1 MSVDPLGRDG
11 AAGYYLEVIAGGVED
26 YYLRPGE
33 SPGRW
38 IGPAAAELGLV
49 GEVRPEDLTALLA
62 GRDPRTGT
70 RIATWLTRPGY
81 DLTLSAPKSVSLLW
95 ALGDE
100 RVAATV
106 QEAHDQAVDAAI
118 AYLDAS
124 ACVVR
129 RGRGGRVRSAGDG
142 LIASAFRHRTSR
154 EADPQLHTHVL
165 VANLTRGADNEW
177 SSLFGK
183 VLFRHARAA
192 GCTYQAVLRRHLAE
206 RLGVRFGPVT
216 KGYAEVAGIDQSA
229 RRAFSRRRV
238 AIERA
243 MADHG
248 CRSRRGAQVAT
259 LDTRPSKPKPM
270 SEADLRTAWAQRAGE
285 IDLDV
290 TQALGRP
297 GPVPVSVASDSE
309 LGRFLTESHATFQRR
324 RVVEA
329 VAESGGNGLLL
340 EEITS
345 RVDDFLAGEY
355 AVALPSGSWTTREM
369 LAIEAEVLALAT
381 STRSVPAPDSQV
393 VDKAIDARPSLSE
406 EQRRA
411 VRSVTDGATV
421 SLIVGHAGAGKT
433 FALDAARSAWKAGG
447 QEVVGCS
454 LSARA
459 TRQLQSSAG
468 ILSNTADKLLAD
480 LDRGTPRALTLAD
493 ESHHP
498 GGIVMA

>member
-1 MSVDPLGRDG
+1 MPSQAASLLVMSVDPLGPDG
-11 AAGYYLEVIAGGVED
+11 AATYYLEVVAGGVED

-38 IGPAAAELGLV
+38 IGPAATELGLV
-49 GEVRPEDLTALLA
+49 GEVRPEDLEALLA

-129 RGRGGRVRSAGDG
+129 RGRGGRVRSAGTG
-142 LIASAFRHRTSR
+142 LIAAAFRHRTSR

-165 VANLTRGADNEW
+165 VANLTRGSDNEW

-183 VLFRHARAA
+183 FLFWHARAA

-216 KGYAEVAGIDQSA
+216 KGYSEVAGIDQAA

-243 MADHG
+243 MAEHG

-259 LDTRPSKPKPM
+259 LDTRPAKPKPL
-270 SEADLRTAWAQRAGE
+270 SEADLRTAWAKRAGE
-285 IDLDV
+285 IDV

-297 GPVPVSVASDSE
+297 GPVAMSVASDSE
-309 LGRFLTESHATFQRR
+309 L
-324 RVVEA
+324 A
-329 VAESGGNGLLL
+329 V
-340 EEITS
+340 I
-345 RVDDFLAGEY
+345 
-355 AVALPSGSWTTREM
+355 
-369 LAIEAEVLALAT
+369 
-381 STRSVPAPDSQV
+381 
-393 VDKAIDARPSLSE
+393 
-406 EQRRA
+406 
-411 VRSVTDGATV
+411 
-421 SLIVGHAGAGKT
+421 
-433 FALDAARSAWKAGG
+433 
-447 QEVVGCS
+447 
-454 LSARA
+454 
-459 TRQLQSSAG
+459 
-468 ILSNTADKLLAD
+468 
-480 LDRGTPRALTLAD
+480 
-493 ESHHP
+493 
-498 GGIVMA
+498 